1 MNKIKRNLLV
11 VFAVACVLALG
22 VMLLSVGSGWFLKSI
37 YPLKYTDIVEKNAN
51 EFSLPPSLVYGI
63 IHTES
68 HFDSE
73 AVSHAG
79 AKGLM
84 QLMDATFEWV
94 QKKLPEEPAPLSN
107 IFEPSVNI
115 RSGCKVMQILLKQF
129 DNLETAL
136 AAYNAGSG
144 NVSKW
149 LKNPEYS
156 ADGVTLKKIP
166 IAETGNYVARVL
178 KAQKQYQTLY
188 EMD

>member
-22 VMLLSVGSGWFLKSI
+22 VMLLSVGSGGFLKSI

-51 EFSLPPSLVYGI
+51 EISLPPSLVYGI

-144 NVSKW
+144 NVDK
-149 LKNPEYS
+149 Y
-156 ADGVTLKKIP
+156 GGIP
-166 IAETGNYVARVL
+166 PFEETQNYVKKVL
-178 KAQKQYQTLY
+178 NYY
-188 EMD
+188 ENA

>member
-1 MNKIKRNLLV
+1 MNKIKRSLLV
-11 VFAVACVLALG
+11 VFTVACMLALG

-37 YPLKYTDIVEKNAN
+37 YPLKYTDIVEKNAE
-51 EFSLPPSLVYGI
+51 EFSLAPSLVYAI

-73 AVSHAG
+73 AVSRVG

-84 QLMDATFEWV
+84 QLMDDTFEWV
-94 QKKLPEEPAPLSN
+94 QKKLPGEPAPLSQ
-107 IFEPSVNI
+107 IFEPSVNV

-129 DNLETAL
+129 DGLETAL

-149 LKNPEYS
+149 LKNPQYS
-156 ADGVTLKKIP
+156 TDGVTLKEIP
-166 IAETGNYVARVL
+166 ITETKNYVERVL
-178 KAQKQYQTLY
+178 KAQKRYQTLY
-188 EMD
+188 ELD